1 MGVFFRES
9 RNVGGEPGK
18 KMKGERGERWQA
30 LCSQAAQEQD
40 PDRLMELIREINELL
55 KEKEQ
60 RLKHKKAAVEG

>member
-1 MGVFFRES
+1 
-9 RNVGGEPGK
+9 
-18 KMKGERGERWQA
+18 MKGERGERWQA